1 MYYRNRVR
9 KVLQANQWLGPATV
23 RLIGSMQRVKGDMEQ
38 RGGLGQGSGWEGR
51 GGEGEDEVV
60 VDSDFLQYTLKVQV
74 KCRVLAVHKQ

>member
-1 MYYRNRVR
+1 M
-9 KVLQANQWLGPATV
+9 
-23 RLIGSMQRVKGDMEQ
+23 
-38 RGGLGQGSGWEGR
+38 GWGRDLEGR